1 MDITKISQS
10 EEEAMATRPSKVV
23 GNLLLP
29 DPPIPS
35 QVRMST
41 VPLPPEPVVRVV
53 DGKEVEVNHALEQ
66 IGVVEKEINTD
77 GGTSTPI
84 VEEVDVRPKGTITI
98 RVFENS
104 PYEVDFEGKV
114 TGGEVDMAWKAMMRE
129 YRQWVARLIK
139 KSEAEKA
146 NILGGGQ

>member
-23 GNLLLP
+23 GNMVLP

-41 VPLPPEPVVRVV
+41 VPLPPEPMVKVV
-53 DGKEVEVNHALEQ
+53 DGEEVVVMEQ
-66 IGVVEKEINTD
+66 GMVESVPVMDVV
-77 GGTSTPI
+77 GGTSI
-84 VEEVDVRPKGTITI
+84 DKEELDIRPKGTITI

-146 NILGGGQ
+146 NANGGV